1 MLRNERLRGLEAE
14 HATRPTAG
22 ARPSRTAAIPEVV
35 LFMLTDADKARLKRM
50 AERAVQDEERRR
62 RARTERIRSR
72 VAAAWD
78 EVNDLVEQFRAEDI
92 ELSRVVLFGS
102 LARDEVL
109 REDFDIDLAVESDRY
124 FELLGIALR
133 SRFHVDLID
142 LNTAAP
148 HIRDAVNREG
158 VEVYRADR

>member
-1 MLRNERLRGLEAE
+1 M
-14 HATRPTAG
+14 
-22 ARPSRTAAIPEVV
+22 
-35 LFMLTDADKARLKRM
+35 
-50 AERAVQDEERRR
+50 
-62 RARTERIRSR
+62 RSR
-72 VAAAWD
+72 VEAAWD
-78 EVNDLVEQFRAEDI
+78 EVNALVEQFRAEDSR
-92 ELSRVVLFGS
+92 LSRVVLFGS

-148 HIRDAVNREG
+148 HIQNATNREG
-158 VEVYRADR
+158 VELYRADR